1 MIRRYTTSRVFLALL
16 AFTSAYFVQSHVVRT
31 DPAPKD
37 ALALNAS
44 RKFVTWKSCSEVSV
58 VLGGKNLSQEKERLV
73 RESLDIVASATGLSF
88 NIIGTTKQVPQTN
101 WALRGKKA
109 SGAAY
114 PPVYIGWLDYW
125 ETDIL
130 EGGDTLGAA
139 VANPAV
145 VNSRRQL
152 VTGAVVF
159 NNYLY
164 PSLKASSGPGETKR
178 NLVLHEL
185 GHLVG
190 LNHAATG
197 GIMHGN
203 PDRWPSGF
211 TARDLLTFGALTGN
225 C

>member
-1 MIRRYTTSRVFLALL
+1 MLRRSTTSRVFLALL
-16 AFTSAYFVQSHVVRT
+16 AVTSAYFVQPHVVRT
-31 DPAPKD
+31 DPVPKD
-37 ALALNAS
+37 ALVLKAS

-88 NIIGTTKQVPQTN
+88 DITGTTKQVPQTN
-101 WALRGKKA
+101 WALRGTKA

-114 PPVYIGWLDYW
+114 PLVYIGWLDDW

-130 EGGDTLGAA
+130 EGASTLGAT

-145 VNSRRQL
+145 VNHRRQL

-159 NNYLY
+159 NNALY
-164 PSLKASSGPGETKR
+164 PSVNASSGPGETRR

-190 LNHAATG
+190 LNHAAIS

-211 TARDLLTFGALTGN
+211 TAHDLSTFDALTGN